1 MAKKKKEQ
9 DEIQEE
15 FNDVLAEVKAA
26 KTVTQNKFW
35 IKGLKERNAERNRA
49 VKKVENQVSTANMGV
64 ISNVKLAKKNMTEL
78 EKVID
83 DLSAYI
89 KDVTEIVQK
98 LNDFN
103 ATYPMFKDYF
113 THTAEFNVE
122 KGAIVLK
129 EVKKKEAE

>member
-9 DEIQEE
+9 DEIEKE
-15 FNDVLAEVKAA
+15 FFDVLADVKTA
-26 KTVTQNKFW
+26 KTVTLNKFW
-35 IKGLKERNAERNRA
+35 IKGLKDRKAEQNRA

-64 ISNVKLAKKNMTEL
+64 ISNVKLAKKNMGEL
-78 EKVID
+78 EKVIN
-83 DLSAYI
+83 DLSAYT

-98 LNDFN
+98 LNDFR
-103 ATYPMFKDYF
+103 AQYPMFKDYF
-113 THTAEFNVE
+113 THTAEFNIE